1 MRTTNHKNRNKTET
15 GKIGNHKKSNLL
27 RLPIV
32 LNFANAI
39 ALSYDVPLKTAHR
52 YHTGFIQGLTFQPF

>member
-32 LNFANAI
+32 LNFANCEAVVKLSTFRSFLLLKFAADKVAI
-39 ALSYDVPLKTAHR
+39 L
-52 YHTGFIQGLTFQPF
+52 I